1 MERIQMITHRGQQI
15 TSLDFS
21 EVRTTEQ
28 GLNAIEQAR
37 RLIQAQPEH
46 SVLTLTNV
54 QDAHFDAEIL
64 GELREMVSQNRRFV
78 VAGAVVGM
86 KGLQRVAY
94 TAMMRIT
101 GRNIKAFEDAEKAKD
116 WLVSEMARKTSQSS

>member
-1 MERIQMITHRGQQI
+1 MERIQIITYRDHRI
-15 TSLDFS
+15 AYLDFS
-21 EVRTTEQ
+21 DVRTTEQ
-28 GLNAIEQAR
+28 GLTAIEQAR
-37 RLIQAQPEH
+37 RLIQSQPEH

-54 QDAHFDAEIL
+54 EGAHFDAEIL

-101 GRNIKAFEDAEKAKD
+101 GRNIKAFEDAAKAKD
-116 WLVSEMARKTSQSS
+116 WLVSEMAKASGQSL